1 MNVLKPKIL
10 LYTDCDFFAGCEKP
24 LENICR
30 FPSIS
35 DQYDIVYAYRK
46 SRRYS
51 NDIKGKMLP
60 VRLCPIFLITPSLF
74 LRQAEKRGKVIEL
87 VAKAFVRLLKIFQI
101 FNLLYLC
108 RQMLLIT
115 KEKPDIV
122 HVNNGGYPGAD
133 SCRIMAI
140 TAPFLGVKKIVFTI
154 NNMAVP
160 TNNFLER
167 CLDRRVD
174 VGVDYFVTASKAAS
188 NELIKVRSIGNG
200 KVQAIPNAVLFDGL
214 GCNKSNSFKEE
225 FEIAQNS
232 LLIGS
237 TGLLIE
243 RKGYDVLIEA
253 ANLLNKDK
261 DWHIFIFGEGD
272 QRSRLE
278 SLVKKYELQ
287 NRVFMPGFK
296 NNILDYVQ
304 AFDVFVLPTTGSED
318 MPNCINEAMLLRKPI
333 IGTRTSGIPEQIND
347 NENGYLVVPG
357 DVDDLTFKLNQI
369 VDLDKEQ
376 LAAMGESSY
385 EKYMS
390 SFSYRIAME
399 KYKSIYRANSNLSN
413 LKN

>member
-1 MNVLKPKIL
+1 MNVLKPKVL

-30 FPSIS
+30 FNGIS

-51 NDIKGKMLP
+51 NDIKPKALP
-60 VRLCPIFLITPSLF
+60 VKFCPIFLITPSLF

-87 VAKAFVRLLKIFQI
+87 GAKVFIRLLKIFQI

-108 RQMLLIT
+108 RQMVLIT
-115 KEKPDIV
+115 KEMPDIV
-122 HVNNGGYPGAD
+122 HINNGGYPGAD

-140 TAPFLGVKKIVFTI
+140 TAHFMGVKKIVFTI

-167 CLDRRVD
+167 FLDRKVD

-188 NELIKVRSIGNG
+188 KELIKIRSIGSG

-225 FEIAQNS
+225 FQIAQNS

-272 QRSRLE
+272 QRIRLE
-278 SLVKKYELQ
+278 GLVKKYGLQ
-287 NRVFMPGFK
+287 KRVFLPGFK

-318 MPNCINEAMLLRKPI
+318 MPNCINEAMLLGKPI

-347 NENGYLVVPG
+347 SENGYLVVPG
-357 DVDDLTFKLNQI
+357 DVDDLASKLNEMLSLNQQ
-369 VDLDKEQ
+369 Q
-376 LAAMGESSY
+376 LLEMGKKSH
-385 EKYMS
+385 EKYMN
-390 SFSYRIAME
+390 SFSYELAMDR
-399 KYKSIYRANSNLSN
+399 YLDIYDA
-413 LKN
+413 

>member
-1 MNVLKPKIL
+1 MSLSKTKIL

-35 DQYDIVYAYRK
+35 EQNDIVYVYRK

-51 NDIKGKMLP
+51 NDIKGKALP
-60 VRLCPIFLITPSLF
+60 VRLYPIFLITPSLF
-74 LRQAEKRGKVIEL
+74 LRQAEKRCKVIEL
-87 VAKAFVRLLKIFQI
+87 TAKVFVRLLKLFQI
-101 FNLLYLC
+101 FNLLYLF
-108 RQMLLIT
+108 RQMLLVS

-122 HVNNGGYPGAD
+122 HINNGGYPGAD

-140 TAPFLGVKKIVFTI
+140 TAHFLGVKKIIFTI
-154 NNMAVP
+154 NNMALP
-160 TNNFLER
+160 TNNFFER
-167 CLDRRVD
+167 LLDRWVD
-174 VGVDYFVTASKAAS
+174 VGVDYFITASKAAS
-188 NELIKVRSIGNG
+188 NELIKVRSIGNN

-214 GCNKSNSFKEE
+214 GCKKSNSFKEE
-225 FEIAQNS
+225 FHIDQNS

-272 QRSRLE
+272 QRNRLE
-278 SLVKKYELQ
+278 GLVKKYGLQ
-287 NRVFMPGFK
+287 KRVFLPGFK
-296 NNILDYVQ
+296 DDILDYVQ
-304 AFDVFVLPTTGSED
+304 AFDVFVLPTTGNED

-333 IGTRTSGIPEQIND
+333 IGTKTSGVPEQID
-347 NENGYLVVPG
+347 DSENGYLVIPG
-357 DVDDLTFKLNQI
+357 DVDDLTLKLNKI
-369 VDLDKEQ
+369 IELDRGD

-385 EKYMS
+385 KKYMS

-399 KYKSIYRANSNLSN
+399 KYKSVYHA
-413 LKN
+413 